1 MQNIK
6 ILLQKN
12 YNLELV
18 NSLTHIKPDSKKV
31 LYLGDDDDDIVGFLY
46 NKTIYKQ
53 GAYDNVKNINN
64 IEDVFDNKDYFVD
77 HLTICI
83 EDSTSLASHIMAK
96 KRGVSMGC
104 LLYTSDAADE

>member
-1 MQNIK
+1 LQNIK

-64 IEDVFDNKDYFVD
+64 TEDVLLNGRNFVI
-77 HLTICI
+77 LITKYV
-83 EDSTSLASHIMAK
+83 L
-96 KRGVSMGC
+96 
-104 LLYTSDAADE
+104 